1 MAGPLRILMVSSS
14 LEDDGGLPVA
24 VGQLSMALADL
35 GHRVEI
41 TGQHC
46 GALATVIGEASRRDG
61 VCVTPFRHPWHL
73 FGQAAAARQVR
84 RLVRERCQKAST
96 AREAMVVHVHGV
108 WALPAIAGASAAR
121 AAGARVVVH
130 PHGML
135 RAEPMRKSRLRKTLV
150 FNSLVRPMLAN
161 SDVVQATTAAEAHDL
176 VRLMPSLQP
185 KTVPLGIGSLAIQ
198 GARKSEGFLTAGYM
212 GRILPIKNLDTLLR
226 AWAAATDSRWRLHL
240 AGPGDPRY
248 IQTLQSLARSLG
260 LGDRV
265 VFQPAVPHTDLG
277 QFLTG
282 LDLFIHPSKSESF
295 ALGVGEALAAG
306 VPVITTTF
314 DPWSPVGNHD
324 CGWTAQPTQ
333 AGLEA
338 AIRTATT
345 FARKELEL
353 MGQRGSAWIKT
364 EYGWPA
370 IARRYVSDLYT
381 AAPEP
386 HG

>member
-1 MAGPLRILMVSSS
+1 MAGSLRILMVSSS
-14 LEDDGGLPVA
+14 LEDDGGLPIA

-41 TGQHC
+41 TGQHG
-46 GALATVIGEASRRDG
+46 GAVAAVIREASQRDG

-73 FGQAAAARQVR
+73 FGQAAAAWQVS
-84 RLVRERCQKAST
+84 RLVRERCQKAFN
-96 AREAMVVHVHGV
+96 ADEAVVVHVHGV

-121 AAGARVVVH
+121 AAGARVVVL

-135 RAEPMRKSRLRKTLV
+135 RAEPMRKSPLRKTLV
-150 FNSLVRPMLAN
+150 FNSLVRTMLAKA
-161 SDVVQATTAAEAHDL
+161 DVTQVTTAAEANDL
-176 VRLMPSLQP
+176 VRLMPYIHP
-185 KTVPLGIGSLAIQ
+185 KIVPLGIGPLEIHR
-198 GARKSEGFLTAGYM
+198 ARKREDVPTAGYI

-226 AWAAATDSRWRLHL
+226 AWAAATDSRWRLNL

-265 VFQPAVPHTDLG
+265 IFAPAVPHTDLG
-277 QFLTG
+277 HFLAG

-306 VPVITTTF
+306 VAVITTTL
-314 DPWSPVGNHD
+314 DPWSRVTDHG

-338 AIRTATT
+338 AIRIATT
-345 FARKELEL
+345 YGREQLEA
-353 MGQRGSAWIKT
+353 MGQRGAAWIKS
-364 EYGWPA
+364 EFGWPA

-381 AAPEP
+381 TAPEP
-386 HG
+386 YG